1 MLATTRTSQGILI
14 LGDSLMSRIGKRLQ
28 LELQQAGLTVLLL
41 IVAPLASYMQVTP
54 AKSAVD
60 ITPQALSDSF
70 ASVAKT
76 VEPAVVSI
84 DTKGKMPD
92 ITTKGDSSASDSND
106 IMEFFR
112 RQMSRRPVYA
122 VGSGFIVDKSGY
134 ILTNLHVVEEAARIT
149 VKLDSGEEY
158 QAKVVGSDEE
168 TDLAV
173 LKIEAGKDLPF
184 VKLGNSDQARVG
196 EWVLAI
202 GSPFGLTRTVTAGIV
217 SQIKR
222 ETPQGSAFQ
231 KFIQT
236 DAAINKGN
244 SGGPLVNM
252 KGEVIG
258 VNSQI
263 ATSTGDYNG
272 VGFALP
278 SNEASN
284 VFQQILKNGKVRRGY
299 LGVNLESARPEF
311 AKVYNLP
318 DAGGAIVTD
327 LRDKL
332 SPAGRAG
339 LQVGDVIV
347 EFDGKKVQDAGDL
360 ITRVAAA
367 SPEATISL
375 VYMREVGPS
384 LERHTTEIRLAER
397 LIENRANV
405 PDTERRRLGPEVQR
419 AVANPFGLT
428 LSDLTPTLASSY
440 KLEGQRGVVVK
451 EVNPESYIADVKIS
465 NGSEAFSEGD
475 LIRRINRVAITD
487 MKTFNAAVAK
497 LKPGDAVVMEV
508 ISYSPAGRT
517 PQLKIVQ
524 FTVQ

>member
-1 MLATTRTSQGILI
+1 MQ
-14 LGDSLMSRIGKRLQ
+14 LGLQ
-28 LELQQAGLTVLLL
+28 NAGLAVLLMV
-41 IVAPLASYMQVTP
+41 VAPLANYMQVTP
-54 AKSAVD
+54 AKTTDVS
-60 ITPQALSDSF
+60 PQALSDSF
-70 ASVAKT
+70 AQVAKT

-84 DTKGKMPD
+84 DTKGKMPE
-92 ITTKGDSSASDSND
+92 ITAKGNESPSDSND

-112 RQMSRRPVYA
+112 RQMARRPVYA

-158 QAKVVGSDEE
+158 QAKVVGADEE

-173 LKIEAGKDLPF
+173 LKIEAGKDLPY
-184 VKLGNSDQARVG
+184 VKLGNSDEARVG

-278 SNEASN
+278 ANDALN
-284 VFQQILKNGKVRRGY
+284 VFQQIVKSGKVRRGY
-299 LGVNLESARPEF
+299 LGVNLESVKPEF
-311 AKVYNLP
+311 AKVYGMG
-318 DAGGAIVTD
+318 DASGAIVTE

-339 LQVGDVIV
+339 LQVGDIIV
-347 EFDGKKVQDAGDL
+347 EFGGKKIKDAGDL
-360 ITRVAAA
+360 ITRVSSA
-367 SPEATISL
+367 SPDETIGL
-375 VYMREVGPS
+375 VYLREAGTTLDRRS
-384 LERHTTEIRLAER
+384 TEIKLAER
-397 LIENRANV
+397 LIETRANL
-405 PDTERRRLGPEVQR
+405 PESERRKLGPESPRV
-419 AVANPFGLT
+419 NNSFGLT

-475 LIRRINRVAITD
+475 LIRRINRVAVTD

-508 ISYSPAGRT
+508 ISYSPSGRA